1 MNGYATYLSR
11 KKFEMNFLYLF
22 IKQTHYMVTW
32 TSLLQT
38 ALEIR
43 EAIFGKFN
51 LHVAVAHEELA
62 YALYVYEYSSG
73 RFNKAR

>member
-1 MNGYATYLSR
+1 
-11 KKFEMNFLYLF
+11 
-22 IKQTHYMVTW
+22 MVTW
-32 TSLLQT
+32 TSILQT

>member
-1 MNGYATYLSR
+1 
-11 KKFEMNFLYLF
+11 
-22 IKQTHYMVTW
+22 MVTW
-32 TSLLQT
+32 TSFLQT

-73 RFNKAR
+73 RFDKAR

>member
-1 MNGYATYLSR
+1 MHGYATFLST
-11 KKFEMNFLYLF
+11 KKFEMNFLHLF
-22 IKQTHYMVTW
+22 VKQTSYMVTW

-43 EAIFGKFN
+43 ETIFGKFN

-73 RFNKAR
+73 RFDKAR

>member
-1 MNGYATYLSR
+1 MNEYATLLSR
-11 KKFEMNFLYLF
+11 KKFEMNFLHLF
-22 IKQTHYMVTW
+22 VKQTCYMVTW

-73 RFNKAR
+73 RFDKAR

>member
-1 MNGYATYLSR
+1 MSGCATFLTR
-11 KKFEMNFLYLF
+11 KKFEMNFLHLF
-22 IKQTHYMVTW
+22 IKQTHCMVTL
-32 TSLLQT
+32 TALLQT

-62 YALYVYEYSSG
+62 YALYVYEDSSG
-73 RFNKAR
+73 RFDKAR

>member
-1 MNGYATYLSR
+1 
-11 KKFEMNFLYLF
+11 MNFLHLF
-22 IKQTHYMVTW
+22 VKQTHYMVTW
-32 TSLLQT
+32 TSFLQT

-73 RFNKAR
+73 RFDKARYVQVLCLC

>member
-1 MNGYATYLSR
+1 
-11 KKFEMNFLYLF
+11 
-22 IKQTHYMVTW
+22 MVTW
-32 TSLLQT
+32 TSCLQT

-43 EAIFGKFN
+43 EAIFGKTN

-73 RFNKAR
+73 KFDKAR